1 MPKTSELLLYNGRKL
16 SFNEEPLEAYLQH
29 HGIEDS
35 FLSYSSEN
43 ERGYIGIWQIDKN
56 NRLKLIELKGF
67 DHNMKMVGIE
77 DLFQN
82 PEAVFAVWYTGE
94 INIFIDHS
102 FDPKKRDLKKRRL
115 IFENG
120 VLVDYIDLER

>member
-1 MPKTSELLLYNGRKL
+1 MAKTSELLIYNERKL
-16 SFNEEPLEAYLQH
+16 SFQEEPLEAYLQH
-29 HGIEDS
+29 HEIEDA

-43 ERGYIGIWQIDKN
+43 ERGYIGIWEIVN
-56 NRLKLIELKGF
+56 NRLKLVELKGF

-77 DLFQN
+77 DLFQD
-82 PEAVFAVWYTGE
+82 PDHVFASWYSGE

-115 IFENG
+115 IFEDG
-120 VLVDYIDLER
+120 VLVDYIDLEL

>member
-29 HGIEDS
+29 HGIEDA

-56 NRLKLIELKGF
+56 NRLK
-67 DHNMKMVGIE
+67 
-77 DLFQN
+77 
-82 PEAVFAVWYTGE
+82 
-94 INIFIDHS
+94 
-102 FDPKKRDLKKRRL
+102 
-115 IFENG
+115 
-120 VLVDYIDLER
+120 